1 MAYTHMSASLGSSC
15 WRRLYTDACLL
26 RSLADVACA
35 VSLDDTV
42 ALESI
47 GRLDRAIVIA
57 GAPGEGRLDLI
68 LDSIT
73 NIQSAYLPTRL
84 VDFAILPV
92 VIPSSL
98 PRWLDSS
105 SHSIPCIEPPS
116 FGLFQKSTSLHPF
129 IIRGYVRDWPAM
141 QEHPWASTDYLQF
154 VAGPGRIVPIEIGN
168 DYRNDDWT
176 QTLMD
181 WDDFLT
187 ALDSQALERRNKHDV
202 LYLAQ
207 HNLLKQFPALRAD
220 VIIPDYI
227 YASLSPPVDFPGYE
241 PPAND
246 EKLVINAWLGPGG
259 TVSPAHTVCPITKIL
274 NVEVLTVY
282 SAQDPYFNFYGI

>member
-1 MAYTHMSASLGSSC
+1 VAYTHMPASLGSSC

-116 FGLFQKSTSLHPF
+116 FGLFQKSTSLRPF

-187 ALDSQALERRNKHDV
+187 ALDSQGLEDRNKHDV